1 MSDSLLAAGDHAV
14 ELQQVSVFLENA
26 PGQLA
31 EVLRHLADAGV
42 NLRTLSLAETERF
55 GIARMIVDDPDAAVA
70 ALSELGVTTMVV
82 DVLAVEVP
90 NRPGGLVEIL
100 ELFSASGVNV
110 RYVYAEMGG
119 SADRAVLVMR
129 LSPSAEALRIL
140 VAAGIHER

>member
-14 ELQQVSVFLENA
+14 ELQQVSVFLENK

-31 EVLRHLADAGV
+31 EVLRRLADANV

-55 GIARMIVDDPDAAVA
+55 GIARMIVDDPDAAVT
-70 ALSELGVTTMVV
+70 ALADLGVTTMVV
-82 DVLAVEVP
+82 DVVAVEVP

-100 ELFSASGVNV
+100 ELLAASGINV

-129 LSPSAEALRIL
+129 LSPSQEALRVL
-140 VAAGIHER
+140 LESGSVA